1 MGPNPVLK
9 ENQEKPETKWTKG
22 SCEPRARFP
31 TGAIP
36 TCGKEFRKNL
46 KQKAGENVFEPGDH
60 VPSPASRRAA
70 TSAMWFLCPPNVHH
84 GMEIYHPPLS
94 CTHTQ

>member
-9 ENQEKPETKWTKG
+9 ENQEKPETKWIKG

-36 TCGKEFRKNL
+36 ICGKEFRKNL
-46 KQKAGENVFEPGDH
+46 NRKLVKMYLDQGAMFQAQQAEEQQPQPCG
-60 VPSPASRRAA
+60 S
-70 TSAMWFLCPPNVHH
+70 SALQMYT
-84 GMEIYHPPLS
+84 MA
-94 CTHTQ
+94 